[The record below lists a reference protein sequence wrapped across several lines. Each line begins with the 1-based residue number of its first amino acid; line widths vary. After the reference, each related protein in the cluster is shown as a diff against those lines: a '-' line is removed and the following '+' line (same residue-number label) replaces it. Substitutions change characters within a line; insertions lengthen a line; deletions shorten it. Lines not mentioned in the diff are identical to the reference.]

1 MTVVADAGKQPKRRM
16 AGRHLT
22 IADVCEELGV
32 SRSTFY
38 DWRAK
43 RKAPPC
49 FKLPNGDLRI
59 RRSDFEKWFSLLSEE
74 AA

>member
-1 MTVVADAGKQPKRRM
+1 MTIRR
-16 AGRHLT
+16 ASSGRHLT
-22 IADVCEELGV
+22 IPEVCDDLGI

-59 RRSDFEKWFSLLSEE
+59 RRADYESWLVRLEEK

>member
-1 MTVVADAGKQPKRRM
+1 MTTPIRREK
-16 AGRHLT
+16 AAPRPNRHLT
-22 IADVCEELGV
+22 IADVCDDLGI

-43 RKAPPC
+43 RKGPPAR
-49 FKLPNGDLRI
+49 KLPNGEIRI
-59 RRSDFEKWFSLLSEE
+59 ERRDYETWLESLYEE

>member
-1 MTVVADAGKQPKRRM
+1 MTAPKTRPPSSPAR
-16 AGRHLT
+16 RHLT
-22 IADVCEELGV
+22 IADVCEELDI

-49 FKLPNGDLRI
+49 FRLPNGDLRVREVGLREWLVVAG
-59 RRSDFEKWFSLLSEE
+59 RRV
-74 AA
+74 A

>member
-1 MTVVADAGKQPKRRM
+1 MTVVADAGKRPARRM

-22 IADVCEELGV
+22 IADVCEELGIA
-32 SRSTFY
+32 RSTFY

-59 RRSDFEKWFSLLSEE
+59 RRNDFESWISSLQEE